1 MKKTIYTIIAIFVLF
16 VFVFWFFILDL
27 IAEKYI
33 ESAGT
38 KAVGA
43 RVELASADVSLF
55 PAGID
60 LLGLKVTNPQ
70 EPMENSVEVSHIR
83 AIMEI
88 LPLLSRKVI
97 INDMLFDKVRF
108 NTKRKESGALK
119 GVKVS
124 QLKEEQEKPEWLKEL
139 CQQNEINL
147 FDMPD
152 VKSILKNEYKSLQ
165 SVQLSEDIQKN
176 ISNSE
181 EKFKKK
187 LETLIGEE
195 KIEEYKAKINK
206 IKEKESS
213 SFAMLGSA
221 LELREIYMEIE
232 DDLDDIKDIKKEF
245 KAELKKYKRNLRQIS
260 ATLSKDIERLKNK
273 YSPLKGGK
281 LDFTSLLF
289 GPALCSLAEKHYK
302 WIALVEPYF
311 DKPEKQGD
319 SQDSKEP
326 SETSKSDK
334 SGKEIYFLAQNIKI
348 NILLGHGALTGKA
361 SNITNMPAVTGLPA
375 IINLSGGGFKG
386 LDSFDFK
393 GVMDLVDLAHPHH
406 KASLNVSG
414 FLLENFIFSDKP
426 DLSLSII
433 KSVTSLTSSFKLDD
447 NKFSCLAN
455 AKFKEVVMQAASL
468 KGSSLQKAL
477 VKTISDINTFNLL
490 FDIKGTL
497 EEYDVAI
504 KSDLDKIFQSSVQKM
519 ISSRMGN
526 FEKELETGIMGKT
539 SKSTEQNNK
548 SFTDFNKI
556 GGQLSERSAQGSNLL
571 NEIN

>member
-1 MKKTIYTIIAIFVLF
+1 KK
-16 VFVFWFFILDL
+16 
-27 IAEKYI
+27 KQ
-33 ESAGT
+33 G
-38 KAVGA
+38 
-43 RVELASADVSLF
+43 
-55 PAGID
+55 
-60 LLGLKVTNPQ
+60 
-70 EPMENSVEVSHIR
+70 
-83 AIMEI
+83 
-88 LPLLSRKVI
+88 
-97 INDMLFDKVRF
+97 
-108 NTKRKESGALK
+108 
-119 GVKVS
+119 
-124 QLKEEQEKPEWLKEL
+124 KPEWLKEL

-147 FDMPD
+147 FEMPN
-152 VKSILKNEYKSLQ
+152 VKSILKNEYKSLK

-213 SFAMLGSA
+213 NLAMLASA

-245 KAELKKYKRNLRQIS
+245 KAELKKYKKDLRQIS
-260 ATLSKDIERLKNK
+260 ATMSKDIERLKNK
-273 YSPLKGGK
+273 YSPFKGGK
-281 LDFTSLLF
+281 LDFTRLLF
-289 GPALCSLAEKHYK
+289 GQALCSLAEKHYK

-311 DKPEKQGD
+311 DLPGKQGD
-319 SQDSKEP
+319 KQDSEKP
-326 SETSKSDK
+326 SETGKPDK
-334 SGKEIYFLAQNIKI
+334 PGKEVYFLAQNIKI
-348 NILLGHGALTGKA
+348 NLLLGHGALTGKA

-393 GVMDLVDLAHPHH
+393 GVLDLVDLAHPHH
-406 KASLNVSG
+406 KATLDVSG

-433 KSVTSLTSSFKLDD
+433 KSVANLTSSFKLDD

-477 VKTISDINTFNLL
+477 VKILSDLDTFNLL

-497 EEYDVAI
+497 EEYDIAI
-504 KSDLDKIFQSSVQKM
+504 KSDLDKIFQSSAQKM
-519 ISSRMGN
+519 VQSGMGN

-539 SKSTEQNNK
+539 AKSTEQSNK
-548 SFTDFNKI
+548 SLTDFNKI
-556 GGQLSERSAQGSNLL
+556 GGQLSEIGAQGSNLL
-571 NEIN
+571 KEIN